1 MLWRI
6 LVLAVQLY
14 LTADYC
20 DPLVPGVFSFDN
32 TDSFFVESTEARPAM
47 PVLASPV
54 MRAVLPVREVLD
66 PVVRRGITTAPPRA
80 RLDRYAPR
88 AYVAVSPP
96 PAPESS
102 DDH

>member
-1 MLWRI
+1 VLWRI

-47 PVLASPV
+47 PSVAYSP
-54 MRAVLPVREVLD
+54 MRAVLPAREVLE
-66 PVVRRGITTAPPRA
+66 PLAPRVSAGAPPRERLHRYPPRSYVTVA
-80 RLDRYAPR
+80 RSA
-88 AYVAVSPP
+88 
-96 PAPESS
+96 APESS

>member
-47 PVLASPV
+47 PSVAYTP
-54 MRAVLPVREVLD
+54 MRAVLPAREVLE
-66 PVVRRGITTAPPRA
+66 PLAGRCARILRRPLSFTSLG
-80 RLDRYAPR
+80 
-88 AYVAVSPP
+88 S
-96 PAPESS
+96 
-102 DDH
+102 